1 MVLFRLRTFHYSFS
15 SDFSSFR
22 ICSRSTSYAALYTL
36 NLYRSVDTKG
46 GYKPE
51 NALRTSP
58 LGKHASF
65 RLFFIRCKK
74 CRLHVQTISLCS
86 HPTWNERILSLSPR
100 KCTWTRTCTMRFRRD
115 FVSLFQNFKKSNI
128 LSPEKLKTYNLGS
141 KNRHCHK
148 K

>member
-58 LGKHASF
+58 FGKHASF
-65 RLFFIRCKK
+65 RLFLFAAKNVDYMYRQLVFVRIQCG
-74 CRLHVQTISLCS
+74 T
-86 HPTWNERILSLSPR
+86 NEYCHYHL

-115 FVSLFQNFKKSNI
+115 FVPLFQNFKKSNI

-141 KNRHCHK
+141 KNRRCHK